1 MVFMTL
7 IVCFGC
13 CCLAY
18 LSLLEV
24 IGFRMLASL
33 IVVVFIVVIMLVLFL
48 LCFALLIVNLG
59 ALFGFLGYW
68 WVVIVFWG

>member
-33 IVVVFIVVIMLVLFL
+33 IVGVICVVVALV
-48 LCFALLIVNLG
+48 
-59 ALFGFLGYW
+59 GFVLDYT
-68 WVVIVFWG
+68 V